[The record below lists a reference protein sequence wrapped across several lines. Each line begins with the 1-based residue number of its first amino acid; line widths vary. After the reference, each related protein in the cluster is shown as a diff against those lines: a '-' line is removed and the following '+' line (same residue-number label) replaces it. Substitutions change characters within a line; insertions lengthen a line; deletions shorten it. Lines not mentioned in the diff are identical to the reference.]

1 MAYRKNR
8 FGTFTPDNILIAIA
22 ALMMFMYCMCN
33 SQQKELMK
41 KSLFGGLVRPSFRK
55 PMGPPPSTQSMMGI
69 KPESAEHVRTL
80 SHDKPCIIVIYA
92 NWCGHCKNLKPH
104 WNKMAQSPTHG
115 AHVVAVDSDEQPE
128 VAKQLGAQ
136 GYPTILGMKNGQTV
150 PHQGGRTAEDLSD
163 FISQLH

>member
-22 ALMMFMYCMCN
+22 APMMSMYRDVQFPTERTN
-33 SQQKELMK
+33 EKITFWWISTSVFQETHGA
-41 KSLFGGLVRPSFRK
+41 S
-55 PMGPPPSTQSMMGI
+55 PSTQSMMGI

-92 NWCGHCKNLKPH
+92 NWCGHCKNLKSH

-128 VAKQLGAQ
+128 VAKQLRCPGLSHHSR
-136 GYPTILGMKNGQTV
+136 YEE
-150 PHQGGRTAEDLSD
+150 RTDCSPPGWSD
-163 FISQLH
+163 RRRSF